1 MRIRP
6 APGKRPD
13 EFRRCAIRLA
23 SGRPGPSRTGPG
35 GVCGAWE
42 KGPGAAGRRAR
53 SGGACRLA
61 LWRRSVSAHR
71 AGPPSASTS
80 AREGLRGPRR
90 VCAVLTGSGCRTG
103 PVHLTRAARS
113 RPPSALSIS
122 DAAPGSGRDPRPG
135 GGEPLRRV
143 RRSPASAGAGGT
155 VRTTASRRPGTGS
168 PLGPHAPR
176 LPPPPGADRR
186 WVVDF
191 TRVPTRHGAPAA
203 PPSSRGLFSRR
214 IVGWATNA
222 RTGHR
227 SRRGR
232 AAALAPGYQRAHGA
246 PWSRCYPPC
255 GRGGLPTRARGTD
268 FVLGAPPGRRSGR
281 ARTTRAATS
290 RVWSATA
297 TTAVSTCPSP
307 CTGRLVDE
315 GTEASAGAV
324 GSPYAGAA
332 ARAPGKPLQ
341 ARGPF
346 WRDGPWRDR
355 DDPRGRHRPIG
366 ELVQPVPAPT

>member
-1 MRIRP
+1 MPPRGREGILDPGVASRFDACAGVRP
-6 APGKRPD
+6 APGRAG
-13 EFRRCAIRLA
+13 RCAPPHRA
-23 SGRPGPSRTGPG
+23 GQEPGPRSARTRRDSRRRPVRIGAGWSTSPACRPSTGLLLHRLRH
-35 GVCGAWE
+35 GACSPAASLAGLPTRARGT
-42 KGPGAAGRRAR
+42 GPGAAG
-53 SGGACRLA
+53 
-61 LWRRSVSAHR
+61 
-71 AGPPSASTS
+71 PPHW
-80 AREGLRGPRR
+80 PR
-90 VCAVLTGSGCRTG
+90 
-103 PVHLTRAARS
+103 
-113 RPPSALSIS
+113 
-122 DAAPGSGRDPRPG
+122 
-135 GGEPLRRV
+135 
-143 RRSPASAGAGGT
+143 
-155 VRTTASRRPGTGS
+155 
-168 PLGPHAPR
+168 
-176 LPPPPGADRR
+176 
-186 WVVDF
+186 
-191 TRVPTRHGAPAA
+191 
-203 PPSSRGLFSRR
+203 
-214 IVGWATNA
+214 ATNA

-227 SRRGR
+227 LRTRR
-232 AAALAPGYQRAHGA
+232 
-246 PWSRCYPPC
+246 
-255 GRGGLPTRARGTD
+255 
-268 FVLGAPPGRRSGR
+268 PPGRRSGR

>member
-61 LWRRSVSAHR
+61 LWRRSVSARR

-191 TRVPTRHGAPAA
+191 TRVPTQHGAPAA

-246 PWSRCYPPC
+246 PTSYS
-255 GRGGLPTRARGTD
+255 
-268 FVLGAPPGRRSGR
+268 APPGQAIR
-281 ARTTRAATS
+281 ARKDHEGGDLESLVRHSDHGSQYLSIALHRTTRRRGHRGIRRS
-290 RVWSATA
+290 RGI
-297 TTAVSTCPSP
+297 PLR
-307 CTGRLVDE
+307 GRRRP
-315 GTEASAGAV
+315 GPGQAPASAGPV
-324 GSPYAGAA
+324 L
-332 ARAPGKPLQ
+332 ARRPLEGPRRPPGP
-341 ARGPF
+341 P
-346 WRDGPWRDR
+346 PPDR
-355 DDPRGRHRPIG
+355 
-366 ELVQPVPAPT
+366 

>member
-53 SGGACRLA
+53 SGEACRLA

-155 VRTTASRRPGTGS
+155 VRTTAPRRPGTGS
-168 PLGPHAPR
+168 PARPARAATPAAARCGSALGGRLHPR
-176 LPPPPGADRR
+176 ADPAQGSCCTAFVTGPVLPPHR
-186 WVVDF
+186 W
-191 TRVPTRHGAPAA
+191 
-203 PPSSRGLFSRR
+203 L
-214 IVGWATNA
+214 
-222 RTGHR
+222 
-227 SRRGR
+227 
-232 AAALAPGYQRAHGA
+232 GYQRAHGA
-246 PWSRCYPPC
+246 PP
-255 GRGGLPTRARGTD
+255 GGDRGADFAAGLPARARGTVGHFRVD
-268 FVLGAPPGRRSGR
+268 SRNGGATSARTGHQLRTRRPPGRRSGR

-290 RVWSATA
+290 RAWSTTT

-332 ARAPGKPLQ
+332 ARTPGKPLQ

-346 WRDGPWRDR
+346 WRDGPWGGTATTPGAATAR
-355 DDPRGRHRPIG
+355 
-366 ELVQPVPAPT
+366 